1 MTALDRTRGPWTVAP
16 GANVHPYVVV
26 GPDEN
31 HVAGTYTT
39 KRTRAECEANARLIA
54 SGPDMLAELR
64 RDLRLAQEVVT
75 FLAVIG
81 ATGDVLHTHAR
92 QRIDAL
98 KETIARAEGERT

>member
-1 MTALDRTRGPWTVAP
+1 MTALDRTRGPWTVAL

-54 SGPDMLAELR
+54 SAPDMLAELR

-75 FLAVIG
+75 FLAAYSDEAG
-81 ATGDVLHTHAR
+81 RGFRFEAGRHSEAKPATVP
-92 QRIDAL
+92 I
-98 KETIARAEGERT
+98 

>member
-39 KRTRAECEANARLIA
+39 KRTRAKAVLEFTPRPRTLPIGQQRRLEN
-54 SGPDMLAELR
+54 D
-64 RDLRLAQEVVT
+64 
-75 FLAVIG
+75 
-81 ATGDVLHTHAR
+81 DV
-92 QRIDAL
+92 IDASDQDGFCRRPFPRHDL
-98 KETIARAEGERT
+98 NAPIRAGWYGQRRHED